1 MPTPN
6 NPQQRQLITAEEV
19 SRWLRIRRQQVYQLV
34 DAGILPVKKLGRS
47 LRFDPVQ
54 IAKLLEDG
62 GASFPHGWRKDPLS

>member
-19 SRWLRIRRQQVYQLV
+19 SRWLRIRRQHVYQLV
-34 DAGILPVKKLGRS
+34 DAGLLPVKKLGRS

-54 IAKLLEDG
+54 IAKFLEDG
-62 GASFPHGWRKDPLS
+62 GASFAHGWRKDPLP